1 MKCSKA
7 DGETPLKVRGVFQ
20 FLNKQ
25 LFMKTMQKLVL
36 IFVFCFATDMAFAQ
50 SSNIR
55 KAEAAKEKGNVEE
68 ALQLI
73 EEATKH
79 DKTKDDP
86 KTWFTKGTIH
96 EAMVFDEEGKVKDES
111 QIKNAVDAFE
121 KAKSMDKE
129 NGTYAIFSDQRLEAM
144 WGQFINKGAEA
155 YQAQDYPKAAE
166 TFAIASEL
174 KPQDTTAYLYGGIAA
189 QQAEMWDDALASYYK
204 LMDLGYDKID
214 VYNSAIYVERA
225 INKDDAKALEVVQR
239 ARKLFPDDSN
249 LMKDEINLLIA
260 ADRADEARQK
270 LEAAIAAEPDNA
282 NLYYNLAF
290 LNDEVGEK
298 EKAIEQY
305 KKAVE
310 IDPQYFEANFNIA
323 VIHYNTA
330 AEMIKEANDMDLKTY
345 QKQGKAIEEKA
356 AVEFKKAL
364 PYLEK
369 SHELKPDD
377 ETVLQTLQTV
387 YSQLKM
393 NEKVVET
400 SEKLQALTG
409 VEE

>member
-1 MKCSKA
+1 
-7 DGETPLKVRGVFQ
+7 
-20 FLNKQ
+20 
-25 LFMKTMQKLVL
+25 MKTMQKLVL

-55 KAEAAKEKGNVEE
+55 KAEAARDKGNLEE
-68 ALQLI
+68 AMQLI
-73 EEATKH
+73 EEASNH

-96 EAMVFDEEGKVKDES
+96 EAMVFDAEGNLKDES
-111 QIKNAVDAFE
+111 QIKKAVDAFE
-121 KAKSMDKE
+121 KAKGMDKA
-129 NGTYAIFSDQRLEAM
+129 NGTYAVFADQRIEAM

-155 YQAQDYPKAAE
+155 YQAQDFAQAAE
-166 TFAIASEL
+166 TFKTASEL
-174 KPQDTTAYLYGGIAA
+174 KPQDTTAFLYGGIAA
-189 QQAEMWDDALASYYK
+189 QQAEMWDEALASYYK

-239 ARKLFPDDSN
+239 ARELFPDDSN

-270 LEAAIAAEPDNA
+270 LQTAIEAEPDNA

-298 EKAIEQY
+298 ERAIEQY

-310 IDPQYFEANFNIA
+310 LDPQYFEANFNIA

-369 SHELKPDD
+369 SHELKPED

-393 NEKVVET
+393 NDKVVET

>member
-1 MKCSKA
+1 
-7 DGETPLKVRGVFQ
+7 
-20 FLNKQ
+20 
-25 LFMKTMQKLVL
+25 MKTMQKLVL

-50 SSNIR
+50 GSNVR
-55 KAEAAKEKGNVEE
+55 KAEAAKEKGDLEE
-68 ALQLI
+68 AIQLI
-73 EEATKH
+73 DEATKH
-79 DKTKDDP
+79 EKTKDDP

-96 EAMVFDEEGKVKDES
+96 EAMIFDEEGKLKDES
-111 QIKNAVDAFE
+111 QINKALDAYE
-121 KAKSMDKE
+121 KAKAMDKA
-129 NGTYAIFSDQRLEAM
+129 NGTYAVFADQRLEAI
-144 WGQFINKGAEA
+144 WGNFINKGAEA
-155 YQAQDYPKAAE
+155 YQSEDFAKAAE
-166 TFAIASEL
+166 TFQIASKI
-174 KPQDTTAYLYGGIAA
+174 KPEDTTAYLYGGIAA
-189 QQAEMWDDALASYYK
+189 QQAEMWDQALASYYK

-225 INKDDAKALEVVQR
+225 INKDDAKALETVQR
-239 ARKLFPDDSN
+239 ARKVFPDDKN

-260 ADRADEARQK
+260 ADRADEAREK
-270 LEAAIAAEPDNA
+270 LEGAIAAEPDNA

-305 KKAVE
+305 KKAIE
-310 IDPQYFEANFNIA
+310 IDPEYFEANFNVA
-323 VIHYNTA
+323 VIYYNTA
-330 AEMIKEANDMDLKTY
+330 AEMIKEANEMDLKTY

-393 NEKVVET
+393 NDKVVET
-400 SEKLQALTG
+400 SEKLQAIGG
-409 VEE
+409 VEGQE